1 MTKPTFNT
9 PRDLIEYL
17 KEMFL
22 KATDVDEFASDFYQ
36 FAFQDVDNILGD
48 VIEFDDDDTFPVYGS
63 LKQAKEFVDMNKDGF
78 IFIVEAKKKKPVVYT
93 VHNGKFVKRT

>member
-36 FAFQDVDNILGD
+36 FAFQDIDHILGG
-48 VIEFDDDDTFPVYGS
+48 VIEIDDNDTFPVYGS

-78 IFIVEAKKKKPVVYT
+78 IFIVKAKKKKPVAYIVR
-93 VHNGKFVKRT
+93 NGKFVKLT